1 MTNIACSTEVP
12 PAFTK
17 KALERAEAVDGK
29 IYYDNAVAGFASLMV
44 DDPREMK
51 CYNATGCDSAALICL
66 LKEPTLVEDGQPIR
80 CVLRVAIGAPRQK
93 RLSPCL

>member
-51 CYNATGCDSAALICL
+51 CYNATGCANAALLCFL
-66 LKEPTLVEDGQPIR
+66 STPTLVEKTKPIR
-80 CVLRVAIGAPRQK
+80 
-93 RLSPCL
+93 